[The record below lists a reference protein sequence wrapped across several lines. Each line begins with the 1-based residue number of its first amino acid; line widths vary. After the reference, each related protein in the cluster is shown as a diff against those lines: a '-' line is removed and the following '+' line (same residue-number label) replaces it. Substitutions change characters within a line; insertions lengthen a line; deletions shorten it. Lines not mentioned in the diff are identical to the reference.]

1 MMRKLAMIFNIKVPW
16 GKLNYY
22 RNELCLIMSARLN
35 ALVRASLM
43 TQWNVTSSSSSS
55 LSSFIPCEAYLPQ
68 KSGSSIFPCTM
79 SIVHVPNILLAIPRN
94 PVTALGLPLA
104 LGFLSG
110 SPASKEANS
119 KWYHVCPLSLWW
131 FSFMYYFSSEPP
143 FPSLK
148 AFSWGIPIRVEFAIF
163 RFVASTQ

>member
-1 MMRKLAMIFNIKVPW
+1 
-16 GKLNYY
+16 
-22 RNELCLIMSARLN
+22 
-35 ALVRASLM
+35 
-43 TQWNVTSSSSSS
+43 
-55 LSSFIPCEAYLPQ
+55 
-68 KSGSSIFPCTM
+68 M

-143 FPSLK
+143 LRPSREVFPFVWSSLYLGSSLRLNK
-148 AFSWGIPIRVEFAIF
+148 LR
-163 RFVASTQ
+163 